1 LLSAGLLV
9 LAVVSTLPADSP
21 KREARR
27 RLAVEQEILDLE
39 KQLTALLLRGDFAAI
54 ERVYADDYVSVDPD
68 GILGEKASGLKGLQS
83 GAIKFISISTDEV
96 AVHVYKTTAVVTGR
110 AAVHARIGGAERSE
124 QLRFMHV
131 FLKRHRHWLLAA
143 QQLTRIARPL

>member
-1 LLSAGLLV
+1 M
-9 LAVVSTLPADSP
+9 AVVSALPAQSP

-27 RLAVEQEILDLE
+27 RLGLEQEILDTE
-39 KQLTALLLRGDFAAI
+39 KQLTAVLLRGDFSAI
-54 ERVYADDYVSVDPD
+54 ERIYSDDYISVDPD
-68 GILGEKASGLKGLQS
+68 GILGEKASGLKGLES
-83 GAIKFISISTDEV
+83 GEIKFISIMTDEV
-96 AVHVYKTTAVVTGR
+96 AVHVYRATAVVTGR

-131 FLKRHRHWLLAA
+131 FLKRHRRWLLAA

>member
-1 LLSAGLLV
+1 MAMT
-9 LAVVSTLPADSP
+9 AALPAQSP

-27 RLAVEQEILDLE
+27 RLALEQELLDTE
-39 KQLTALLLRGDFAAI
+39 KQLTAVLLRGDLSAI
-54 ERVYADDYVSVDPD
+54 ERIYADDYISVDPD
-68 GILGEKASGLKGLQS
+68 GILGEKASGLKGLES
-83 GAIKFISISTDEV
+83 GEIKFISIVTDEV

-131 FLKRHRHWLLAA
+131 LLKRHRRWLLAA